1 MNACKENFQNYFIVE
16 MNRNTVSLGQVHC
29 PTKESCCVCLWF
41 LFKQCLSFFFSF
53 LPQTECSIMSKKEKA
68 ESIDEKIDFVLNA
81 SRYNHDTYLLLARD

>member
-1 MNACKENFQNYFIVE
+1 MVSFQTMFV
-16 MNRNTVSLGQVHC
+16 V
-29 PTKESCCVCLWF
+29 
-41 LFKQCLSFFFSF
+41 FFSF